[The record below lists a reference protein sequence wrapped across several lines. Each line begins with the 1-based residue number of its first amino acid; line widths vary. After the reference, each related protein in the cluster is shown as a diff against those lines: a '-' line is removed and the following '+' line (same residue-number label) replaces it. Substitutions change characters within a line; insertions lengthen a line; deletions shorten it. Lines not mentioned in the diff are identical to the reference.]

1 MRILFADT
9 FHHRYQDAVI
19 ALGHDCTFRP
29 ELSADDLT
37 AHLDRQDVLIVRSTK
52 VTAAAIAAA
61 DDLELIIR
69 AGAGTNTIDKTA
81 AAERGI
87 YVCNVPGRNAIA
99 VAELAFGLI
108 MALDRRIADNVADLR
123 AGRWDKKRYSAAAGL
138 YGRSVGVVGL
148 GDIGLA
154 FVERAAA
161 FGLRVH
167 AIANPDRAAAVQ
179 ARANRA
185 GVTWVDDLFELART
199 CDILSFHVALTDGTR
214 AMINREL
221 LEQMRPGAWI
231 INTSR
236 GEIVDDAALL
246 AALDDK
252 DLRAGLDVYN
262 DEPTASTGAFDSAL
276 ARHPNVYGT
285 HHIGASTEQAQRAIA
300 AEVVAMLEDYA
311 RGEVRNCVNIVS
323 QPLGTATV
331 VVRHLDEVGV
341 LSEVLAAL
349 RTHDLNVEQMHN
361 TIFAGRRAAVA
372 TIHLSGTPPRDLE
385 HSLNAISRV
394 INARV
399 RHAEARD

>member
-1 MRILFADT
+1 
-9 FHHRYQDAVI
+9 
-19 ALGHDCTFRP
+19 
-29 ELSADDLT
+29 
-37 AHLDRQDVLIVRSTK
+37 
-52 VTAAAIAAA
+52 
-61 DDLELIIR
+61 
-69 AGAGTNTIDKTA
+69 
-81 AAERGI
+81 
-87 YVCNVPGRNAIA
+87 
-99 VAELAFGLI
+99 
-108 MALDRRIADNVADLR
+108 
-123 AGRWDKKRYSAAAGL
+123 
-138 YGRSVGVVGL
+138 
-148 GDIGLA
+148 
-154 FVERAAA
+154 
-161 FGLRVH
+161 
-167 AIANPDRAAAVQ
+167 VQ